1 MAADYTLPQVAE
13 KRTRFFDGQFL
24 TDQDFVDEQKYH
36 LDRQRRHQ
44 RLLHVSGICEGL
56 QVRATGDNTVTVD
69 PGTAVDPDGR
79 TLALAGAVAVD
90 LPAGTFNGKTGVTVY
105 LTYQELT
112 TDQQKGRGSADDTR
126 WLERP
131 AVVTSLPGALWT
143 ESSEPVPLA
152 RLSLDSRGVVT
163 VDAGVREYSGV
174 RLPGAAADAPTLRAT
189 PAGEVRLN
197 GSLTVDGDAGVGGDV
212 TLEAGRKISASG
224 RLHIG
229 GDERLFLLNKNGV
242 IVGKEWEGTGELTV
256 EGALTAQ
263 EGVAVNGAVSVV
275 GTFSAADDATFGNN
289 LSVAATSSF
298 AGNVGIGGD
307 LTLAAAKKI
316 SSPGRLHITGDERLY
331 LLNKNGV
338 IVGKEWGG
346 TGDLT
351 VEGALKAQG
360 DVAVTGAASVGGSLS
375 VTGAASVGGNLSVAG
390 TASVKGS
397 LSATGAASFAGD
409 VTVNGALKFTGNLA
423 TGALGRVTP
432 FLLRGTGFNN
442 SAARV
447 LTIGS
452 TNVYTTAQGTS
463 RGLALTIL
471 KKSDHSV
478 VSTTVY
484 DTYATAAAVSNLVT
498 ALNGITKDQLGIL
511 ASCDS
516 WEAQVSGALRTALQ
530 RLGLYRAAIVGADGR
545 RPYAAVFE
553 AATTVS
559 TGTAST
565 AKAVEVLYG
574 AASNFPSAEI
584 RGWLV
589 DGTFI
594 ATGAAPNALANNLGA
609 GPAVVVDEDNK
620 LVVTGAIITCPGRL
634 HISGEE
640 NLYLLNKGGVIVGK
654 EWGGNGNLLVEGV
667 MTQLSDA
674 RLKTRIRQLESTL
687 DRVTEIRGVSYLQ
700 RQVGELDVRL
710 EEQPAIGVIAQE
722 VEAVFPELV
731 STPAGHA
738 YKGVSYSGLTAV
750 LLEAV
755 KELKAALDPLRTRVD
770 AIEARA

>member
-1 MAADYTLPQVAE
+1 MAADYTLPEVAE

-44 RLLHVSGICEGL
+44 RLMHVSGICEGL
-56 QVRATGDNTVTVD
+56 EVRATGDNTVTVG

-79 TLALAGAVAVD
+79 TLALAEAVAVD
-90 LPAGTFNGKTGVTVY
+90 LPARTFNGKTGVTIH
-105 LTYQELT
+105 LSFQELT
-112 TDQQKGRGSADDTR
+112 TDRQTSRGSADDTR

-131 AVVTSLPGALWT
+131 AVVLLLPGESWT
-143 ESSEPVPLA
+143 GKTPLVPLA
-152 RLSLDSRGVVT
+152 RLALDNRGTVT
-163 VDAGVREYSGV
+163 VDPSGREYSGV

-189 PAGEVRLN
+189 PAGQVRLN
-197 GSLTVDGDAGVGGDV
+197 GSMTVDGDVAVGGDV
-212 TLEAGRKISASG
+212 TLAATKKISSPG

-229 GDERLFLLNKNGV
+229 GEELLYLLNKSGV
-242 IVGKEWEGTGELTV
+242 VVGKEWGGTGALTV

-275 GTFSAADDATFGNN
+275 GTFSAADNATFGNN

-316 SSPGRLHITGDERLY
+316 SSPGRLHISGDELLY
-331 LLNKNGV
+331 LLNKSGV
-338 IVGKEWGG
+338 VVSKAWGG
-346 TGDLT
+346 TGALT

-360 DVAVTGAASVGGSLS
+360 DVAVTGAAS
-375 VTGAASVGGNLSVAG
+375 
-390 TASVKGS
+390 
-397 LSATGAASFAGD
+397 FAGD
-409 VTVNGALKFTGNLA
+409 VTVNGALKLTGNLA

-442 SAARV
+442 NAARV
-447 LTIGS
+447 LTICS
-452 TNVYTTAQGTS
+452 TSVYTATQGTS

-484 DTYATAAAVSNLVT
+484 DTYAATTAVSNLTT
-498 ALNGITKDQLGIL
+498 ALNRITKDQLGIL

-516 WEAQVSGALRTALQ
+516 WEANVTDTLRTALQ
-530 RLGLYRAAIVGADGR
+530 RLGLYRAAVVGVDGR

-553 AATTVS
+553 AATT
-559 TGTAST
+559 GST

-574 AASNFPSAEI
+574 AAVAFPSAEI

-589 DGTFI
+589 DGAFV

-620 LVVTGAIITCPGRL
+620 LVVTGAIITCPARL
-634 HISGEE
+634 HITGEE
-640 NLYLLNKGGVIVGK
+640 ILYLLNKGGVVVGK
-654 EWGGNGNLLVEGV
+654 EWGGNGNLHAQGSVTEG
-667 MTQLSDA
+667 SDA
-674 RLKTRIRQLESTL
+674 RLKKRIRRLEPTL
-687 DRVTEIRGVSYLQ
+687 DRVTEIRGVSYLR
-700 RQVGELDVRL
+700 RQFGELDDRL
-710 EEQPAIGVIAQE
+710 EEQPAIGVVAQE

-731 STPAGHA
+731 STPLGQS

-755 KELKAALDPLRTRVD
+755 KELKAALDPLRKRVD
-770 AIEARA
+770 ALEARA